1 MLISSGQNPGI
12 FIVLAQQS
20 KINLA
25 AIAECLLDIWR
36 CAHMDFCPRKIM
48 PHMEAIANKL
58 AEASQC
64 DKKMNPQRPFPEY

>member
-1 MLISSGQNPGI
+1 
-12 FIVLAQQS
+12 
-20 KINLA
+20 
-25 AIAECLLDIWR
+25 
-36 CAHMDFCPRKIM
+36 MDFCPRKIM